1 MMTTESNPSRAPSPR
16 TPLQHMILCC
26 ALLVAG
32 LLTACPLTGRGGT
45 TFEIRALASEPA
57 EIRLAAGESA
67 EATLSY
73 AIRISGGRYPENS
86 LTCAPETGV
95 PGGLVVVT
103 EECGSMAAF
112 GLDFDS
118 VVTRTVALQ
127 ALSVPAGS
135 YELEFPVTL
144 CVNTEGDLSTEP
156 VNACGTAVA
165 RLRVVVTDAPSLP
178 QSWQALGEVLNLDG
192 LSYTEGV
199 QLVVNADGQPLA
211 AWVENERVVVRRWD
225 GVAWQNLGTPGG
237 VGARGKPALAIQDD
251 GSVVV
256 AWAEDR
262 PGSTS
267 GATRV
272 QSRRWDGAA
281 WYQLVPAPM
290 SPDDVVN
297 AFDPVLQA
305 IEDRLY
311 VAWIEQTA
319 VEGGDRIVLNT
330 VCCGRWDKVLDAR
343 ALPTAGRPSHLALA
357 ATGRSEPALAWKDE
371 LDGRVK
377 VVQVQL
383 GEPIPVGDFPALN
396 SHSIA
401 LMATATHGLLLAI
414 APSPPV
420 AQFQVQRFAEGAWSA
435 FGAPLGQPGPTA
447 GVQSVALGVE
457 ASSGAPLLAWS
468 QYTTAQHH
476 FEVRRWGG
484 SDWLPLGVTLSGLPP
499 QGRSDPGTPVSVAIT
514 GGARPLLAT
523 EVSTSFPS
531 DRAIRVQEFR

>member
-1 MMTTESNPSRAPSPR
+1 MPTDPISSHAPFPR
-16 TPLQHMILCC
+16 TSLRHMILCC
-26 ALLVAG
+26 VLLVTG

-57 EIRLAAGESA
+57 EIRLAAGQSA

-86 LTCAPETGV
+86 FSCAPETGV

-103 EECGSMAAF
+103 EACGSMAAF

-135 YELEFPVTL
+135 YELEFPATL
-144 CVNTEGDLSTEP
+144 CANAEGDPSIEP
-156 VNACGTAVA
+156 VDRCGTAIA

-178 QSWQALGEVLNLDG
+178 SAWQSLGEVLNLDS
-192 LSYTEGV
+192 LSDTDGV
-199 QLVVNADGQPLA
+199 QMVVDAEGRPLA

-225 GVAWQNLGTPGG
+225 GLAWQTLGTPGG
-237 VGARGKPALAIQDD
+237 VGARGKPALAIQND
-251 GSVVV
+251 GTVVV

-262 PGSTS
+262 PGSTT
-267 GATRV
+267 GATQV
-272 QSRRWDGAA
+272 QSRRWDGTA

-290 SPDDVVN
+290 SPGDVVN
-297 AFDPVLQA
+297 AFDPVLLA
-305 IEDRLY
+305 IEDTLY

-319 VEGGDRIVLNT
+319 VEGGDRIVLNQ
-330 VCCGRWDKVLDAR
+330 VCCGRWDKVLDTR
-343 ALPTAGRPSHLALA
+343 ALSAPGRPSLLALA
-357 ATGRSEPALAWKDE
+357 ASSRSEPALAWKDE

-383 GEPIPVGDFPALN
+383 GEAVAIGDFPALN

-401 LMATATHGLLLAI
+401 LMATATRGLLLAI

-435 FGAPLGQPGPTA
+435 LGAPLGQPGPTA

-457 ASSGAPLLAWS
+457 AASGAPLLAWS
-468 QYTTAQHH
+468 QYTASQRY
-476 FEVRRWGG
+476 FDVRRWGG

-499 QGRSDPGTPVSVAIT
+499 QARSRPGTPVSVAIT

-523 EVSTSFPS
+523 EVSTSFPN